1 MNRDLS
7 VRKVQYLLETIHYL
21 VEKSC
26 IDSAQDIIKK
36 TEKALR
42 EVAEGEEKK
51 ELGLSLQREIIVS
64 DVYYKKWWDIRRR
77 HRKIFRKVD
86 WKKEHQS
93 EQYAYIVFS
102 GAQNVGRPW
111 NWAAN
116 C

>member
-51 ELGLSLQREIIVS
+51 ELGLSLQAG
-64 DVYYKKWWDIRRR
+64 KLL
-77 HRKIFRKVD
+77 FRMFTIKMVG
-86 WKKEHQS
+86 HQETTS
-93 EQYAYIVFS
+93 ENIPES
-102 GAQNVGRPW
+102 
-111 NWAAN
+111 
-116 C
+116 

>member
-7 VRKVQYLLETIHYL
+7 ARKVQYLLETIHYL
-21 VEKSC
+21 VEKNC

-64 DVYYKKWWDIRRR
+64 DVYYKNGGTSGDDIG
-77 HRKIFRKVD
+77 K
-86 WKKEHQS
+86 
-93 EQYAYIVFS
+93 YS
-102 GAQNVGRPW
+102 GKLTGKRNISLSSMPILCFPELKNVGRPW

>member
-1 MNRDLS
+1 M
-7 VRKVQYLLETIHYL
+7 
-21 VEKSC
+21 
-26 IDSAQDIIKK
+26 
-36 TEKALR
+36 R

-86 WKKEHQS
+86 WKRNISLSSMPILCFPELK
-93 EQYAYIVFS
+93 
-102 GAQNVGRPW
+102 NVGRPW